1 MYTESSNDPVAADGQ
16 PNDTVTSARNSLSQ
30 KGVDGRNFWLE
41 TGKRVDDDW
50 VRKHAADTRPENIGW
65 RPRRRKYT
73 RRKTTVIALLDVIH
87 HNNYIARVTSLY
99 SNSTISSTSTG
110 SQRRRR
116 QWYHERKLQ
125 RRCVCIFRVVYIYIK
140 SSLTNNT
147 RGHVDVDQKYQI
159 FRILVVWRNVSVGG
173 IRCTRPLWYEIMIMI
188 VVNGVIVFGPIRR
201 PFAVGLVS
209 AHRRI

>member
-1 MYTESSNDPVAADGQ
+1 MAADGQ

-87 HNNYIARVTSLY
+87 HNNYIARVTTNESVLQLHY
-99 SNSTISSTSTG
+99 LVYVNRLAEAAAAVISRTQTATTV
-110 SQRRRR
+110 
-116 QWYHERKLQ
+116 
-125 RRCVCIFRVVYIYIK
+125 CVHISCSIHIYIK

-147 RGHVDVDQKYQI
+147 RGHVDQKYQI
-159 FRILVVWRNVSVGG
+159 FRIFVAWRNVSVGG